1 MKVKVGTIYV
11 NQTGLSFVMGNSL
24 IVVYKIKCD
33 LHSREQK

>member
-1 MKVKVGTIYV
+1 MTVKVGSIYM
-11 NQTGLSFVMGNSL
+11 NQTGLSFVMGNNL